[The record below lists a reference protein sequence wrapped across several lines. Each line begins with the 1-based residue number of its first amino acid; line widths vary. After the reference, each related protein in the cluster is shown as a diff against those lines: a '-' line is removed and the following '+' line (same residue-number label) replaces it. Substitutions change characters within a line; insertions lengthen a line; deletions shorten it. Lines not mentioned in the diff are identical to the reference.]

1 MINRLPSSLLN
12 NKTPYELLFKQP
24 HSYDHLRVFG
34 CECYVSTIAH
44 TRTKFSPRVRRCVFL
59 GYPFNVKG
67 YKVFDLHSHSVFIFS
82 DVVFHEF
89 VFPYKSDSCS
99 FLPSQSIPLPCS
111 PSVSSD
117 SFDPILPSSTL
128 PVVPLSSDHVS
139 DFILQVHTNLD
150 DEFLQDVLVEPP
162 EPLVDPIPLRRSAR
176 IHKQPF
182 YLQAYHY
189 NQVSSFPTANV
200 LQTGTFHPLSSHLS
214 YHSLSPSYKH
224 FCCSIFS
231 IVEPL

>member
-1 MINRLPSSLLN
+1 M
-12 NKTPYELLFKQP
+12 
-24 HSYDHLRVFG
+24 
-34 CECYVSTIAH
+34 
-44 TRTKFSPRVRRCVFL
+44 
-59 GYPFNVKG
+59 
-67 YKVFDLHSHSVFIFS
+67 FDLHSHSVFIS
-82 DVVFHEF
+82 RDVVFHEF
-89 VFPYKSDSCS
+89 LFPYKSDSCS

-111 PSVSSD
+111 PSVSFD

-128 PVVPLSSDHVS
+128 PVVPHSSDHVS
-139 DFILQVHTNLD
+139 DSILQVHTNLD
-150 DEFLQDVLVEPP
+150 DEFLQAVLVELP

-189 NQVSSFPTANV
+189 NQVSSFPTADV
-200 LQTGTFHPLSSHLS
+200 LQIGTSHPLSSHLS

-231 IVEPL
+231 IVEPLYNYQAVFDP